1 MMKRLLGFLL
11 ALMMLMTCALAE
23 DQDVNHLLEMCKR
36 VDLLLHNDSMV
47 SDWVTGTD
55 SAIAEE
61 NKIINRL
68 RAGDRS
74 MPKAIFFVS
83 EETVKEAFVAGNDAY
98 DNSEEQRTT
107 LVQIPQQVLLKQLD
121 EYGQS
126 MLGQLT
132 RQTNYL
138 SDSDEPVL
146 GLYFVL
152 YDDALPMLGCVNGDG
167 RVNVLYCMPIF
178 SDELM
183 KCESAEE
190 VTAWMETVG
199 LPAMACK
206 ALDITDA
213 KATEFEGSFQAEA
226 TTPIPFDILA
236 NAADSMDTMLQNGY
250 LQTVWG
256 VSDEDAAKMD
266 VLRHNGSR
274 PRQIFRVELVNSTSA
289 AMMLLRYRNADFC
302 VQHEAMSSWTMRQ
315 LEGLLYQSIVN
326 AIDDGINALTE
337 EFNISSEDESIYSD
351 TEKQDLLEQVE
362 NLYEEYTLLYA
373 MISYSSRMEKVTGLP
388 DESMAMYL
396 LIYDEGAPIA
406 AIVSQE
412 YGVTMLNT
420 CYIYSKSIANC
431 KNVSDITLVLNGMGM
446 PFEVT
451 EITNQTEQ

>member
-1 MMKRLLGFLL
+1 MKRLLGFLL

-36 VDLLLHNDSMV
+36 VDLLLRNDCMI
-47 SDWVTGTD
+47 SDWVSGTD

-74 MPKAIFFVS
+74 MPKAIYFVS
-83 EETVKEAFVAGNDAY
+83 EETLKEAFVAGNDAY
-98 DNSEEQRTT
+98 DDSEEQRTS

-126 MLGQLT
+126 MLGQLA

-138 SDSDEPVL
+138 SASDEPVL

-152 YDDALPMLGCVNGDG
+152 YDDALPMLGYISGDG
-167 RVNVLYCMPIF
+167 EVNALYCMPIL

-199 LPAMACK
+199 LPAMACM

-213 KATEFEGSFQAEA
+213 TATEFESSFQAES

-236 NAADSMDTMLQNGY
+236 NAADNMDTMLQNGY

-274 PRQIFRVELVNSTSA
+274 PRQIFRVELANSTRA
-289 AMMLLRYRNADFC
+289 ALALLKYRSDELC
-302 VQHEAMSSWTMRQ
+302 VQHEVMSSWVMNQ
-315 LEGLLYQSIVN
+315 VQGLLYQSIAN
-326 AIDDGINALTE
+326 AIDDGINALAE
-337 EFNISSEDESIYSD
+337 EFNFSSEDESIYSD
-351 TEKQDLLEQVE
+351 TEKQDFFEQME
-362 NLYEEYTLLYA
+362 KLYEEYTLLYA
-373 MISYSSRMEKVTGLP
+373 MISYSLRMEKVTGLP

-451 EITNQTEQ
+451 EITNQTEL